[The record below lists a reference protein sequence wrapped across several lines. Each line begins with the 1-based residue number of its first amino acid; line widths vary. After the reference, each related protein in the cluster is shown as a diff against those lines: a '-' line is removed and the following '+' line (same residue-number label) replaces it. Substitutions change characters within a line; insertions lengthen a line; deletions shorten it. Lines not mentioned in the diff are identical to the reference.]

1 MGHFIIVLVDS
12 DGTHNIISL
21 QVVRWMMGESPIEF
35 QWKVG
40 GHDGFE
46 RIISQSK
53 EMFQVQ
59 LKL

>member
-1 MGHFIIVLVDS
+1 
-12 DGTHNIISL
+12 
-21 QVVRWMMGESPIEF
+21 MMGESPIEF